1 MTETDGKATGWSAWY
16 NDSKW
21 IEETRKKSRKKS
33 LTTRVTSKDVR
44 FASVFRLR

>member
-21 IEETRKKSRKKS
+21 IEETCKKSRKK
-33 LTTRVTSKDVR
+33 VADD
-44 FASVFRLR
+44 AGDE